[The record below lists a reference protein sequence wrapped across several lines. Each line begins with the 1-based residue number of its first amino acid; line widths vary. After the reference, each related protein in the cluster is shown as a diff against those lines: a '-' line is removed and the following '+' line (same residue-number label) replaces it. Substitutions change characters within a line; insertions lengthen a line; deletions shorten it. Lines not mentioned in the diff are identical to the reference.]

1 MFSCNIHNESGH
13 FLVRELQHMVPQRSE
28 CLQHGCHLMPAEIK
42 KMFLNIKNT
51 CIGHMIMSVTI
62 ELVEKNQ

>member
-1 MFSCNIHNESGH
+1 
-13 FLVRELQHMVPQRSE
+13 
-28 CLQHGCHLMPAEIK
+28 MPAEIK